1 MIKNINIVI
10 ISSLPDKSMKSIGNK
25 ALIDFHG
32 ATLIEHQ
39 INNIRTIYKKA
50 KIIIVGGFEHKKLH
64 DKIKAKKNISYV
76 YHEYNDYVNVGMAIK
91 KALPILTN
99 KPTIIMNIG
108 FIFNPNIIESLNLD
122 KDNVMINNNNK
133 NFESKIGCIIDK
145 KGRVEFIFYDLE
157 KRLCEFIYLNTDG
170 VAMMKSIQKDI
181 RNNMYLFEILN
192 KLINMGMKLKISET
206 NQNILHFDHMKKLK
220 QTQNILTKLKNA
232 NTI

>member
-1 MIKNINIVI
+1 
-10 ISSLPDKSMKSIGNK
+10 
-25 ALIDFHG
+25 
-32 ATLIEHQ
+32 
-39 INNIRTIYKKA
+39 
-50 KIIIVGGFEHKKLH
+50 
-64 DKIKAKKNISYV
+64 
-76 YHEYNDYVNVGMAIK
+76 
-91 KALPILTN
+91 
-99 KPTIIMNIG
+99 MNIG
-108 FIFNPNIIESLNLD
+108 FIFNPNIIASLNLD

-133 NFESKIGCIIDK
+133 NFESKIGCITDK

-220 QTQNILTKLKNA
+220 QTQNILKKLKNA
-232 NTI
+232 NTT